1 MTVKQLAEDLWI
13 IPGLVNV
20 YILQTKDGL
29 AILDTGFPGRTGKIL
44 SAVRKIG
51 KAQTDVR
58 HIVLTHCHP
67 DHIGSAAALKRE
79 TGATVWAHPLD
90 AERMEQ
96 GLTMR
101 EDMCPSPGWRNRL
114 LARVL
119 AGKVT
124 RVEPVG
130 VDRLL
135 EDGDSPSF
143 APDLTAIH
151 MPGHSV
157 GQLAFYWARHG
168 GVLFPADSCVNR
180 RGLLLPVATEDPQL
194 AIASLAKLTVY
205 EFDMVCVMHGS
216 PILHGGAEQFRRTD
230 FNTFKKQKD
239 WL

>member
-1 MTVKQLAEDLWI
+1 MAVKQLADDLWI

-20 YILQTKDGL
+20 YILQTQDGL

-44 SAVRKIG
+44 DAVRQIG
-51 KAQTDVR
+51 KTPADVR

-67 DHIGSAAALKRE
+67 DHIGSAAALKRA

-90 AERMEQ
+90 APRMEQ

-101 EDMCPSPGWRNRL
+101 EDMCPSPGWRNWL
-114 LARVL
+114 LAKIL

-124 RVEPVG
+124 KVEPIV

-135 EDGDSPSF
+135 EDRDSPEF

-157 GQLAFYWARHG
+157 GQLAFHWARHG
-168 GVLFPADSCVNR
+168 GVLFPADACVNR
-180 RGLLLPVATEDPQL
+180 RGLVLAVATEDPQL
-194 AIASLAKLTVY
+194 AIASLGKLKAY
-205 EFDMVCVMHGS
+205 EFDMVCVMHGA
-216 PILHGGAEQFRRTD
+216 PIMEHGAEQFRQTNFD
-230 FNTFKKQKD
+230 TFKNHKD
-239 WL
+239 WQ